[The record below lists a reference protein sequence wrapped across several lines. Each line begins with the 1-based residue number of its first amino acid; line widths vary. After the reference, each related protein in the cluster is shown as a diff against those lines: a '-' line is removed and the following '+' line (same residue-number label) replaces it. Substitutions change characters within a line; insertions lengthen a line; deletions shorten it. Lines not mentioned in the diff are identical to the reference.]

1 MRRTD
6 YPDQISSHR
15 SITAWPAKLYKLSD
29 SSHDT
34 GQRES
39 WTTMVEYLALEEV
52 LDEIRSIPSVYEV
65 TVVSRSGMHIAGDAP
80 KGVHLETFVAM
91 SAILLG
97 AAETATGELKDKL
110 QYVAIELTRGRMML
124 VSAGAR
130 ALLVLTAS
138 KDIPTQ
144 DLAEKAK
151 DFAAKIAEKI

>member
-1 MRRTD
+1 M
-6 YPDQISSHR
+6 
-15 SITAWPAKLYKLSD
+15 
-29 SSHDT
+29 DT

-39 WTTMVEYLALEEV
+39 WTPMVEYLALEEV

-130 ALLVLTAS
+130 ALLVITAS
-138 KDIPTQ
+138 KDVPTQ
-144 DLAEKAK
+144 DLAAKAK
-151 DFAAKIAEKI
+151 DFASKIAEKI